1 MEVSLIEAM
10 NLPFAH
16 LDAFT
21 FPTKIRLQ
29 LLRRTPRLG
38 RHKDDDDDDVRLCAS
53 SPLTMFVA
61 VSFVSI
67 DGRMKAIVKSG

>member
-53 SPLTMFVA
+53 SPLTKLESPSTFSMWSPHDSHFA
-61 VSFVSI
+61 
-67 DGRMKAIVKSG
+67 M